1 MADLPETMRKHSF
14 SNLEIGSGFLSWP
27 TWPTVLTGIV
37 VIKAVLSLSVKPGSS
52 LVSYSGISYFLLLL
66 LASSFAIRNATENRL
81 GSRAFWVLLALA
93 YGLWA
98 VDQWLFL
105 YYELVLHVEL
115 PDNSIADPLL
125 FLHIVP
131 LMAAVA
137 TLPHRNVSDRKL
149 YRTILNSLVLLFF
162 WGFLYGYAVFPYQY
176 LFSNALSRYDLR
188 FDILYL
194 LENLTLIIAVGIL
207 TIRTQAPWKS
217 IYLHVLGACTLYAL
231 SSAAANLAID
241 TGGYVN
247 GKLYGLGLIASVC
260 WFVWIP
266 LRARQFA
273 ETEVRATRSDSGQGS
288 KASAWAM
295 LAVVMI
301 SIPIAW
307 ELFQRGEPTGMR
319 TFRLL
324 VAVAAIVGLA
334 GAAYIKE
341 YLANSELA
349 SHLGLAN
356 DRFRLAV
363 EAGNSVGWE
372 WDIKRGR
379 NRWFGDLQTMFGI
392 PSHKSP
398 QRPED
403 FYRYVHPDDREL
415 VAKAVADARDN
426 RTPYNAEFRVVRLD
440 RTERWVKA
448 AGKFYYGTNG
458 DAERMLG
465 MAADITERK
474 LAEEALASV
483 GRRLIEAQERER
495 TRIARELHDDIGQ
508 RLALLMNG
516 LQLQENSTDLPT
528 EARNRIGDLRKQTSQ
543 ISADV
548 QFLSHELHSSKL
560 EYLGIAA
567 TARAFCREFAEQQKM
582 EIDFQT
588 HDVPKPL
595 SPDVSLCL
603 FRILQ
608 EALRNS
614 ARHSGVL
621 HFEVRLW
628 GTSDEIHLTVSDSG
642 AGFDREAAKKGPGLG
657 LISMEERLKLLSG
670 MFSIESR
677 AKCGT
682 TIHARVPLRSDI
694 KPEPAENVEATRAS

>member
-1 MADLPETMRKHSF
+1 MADLPETMREQSS

-27 TWPTVLTGIV
+27 TWPAVLTGIV

-93 YGLWA
+93 FGLWA

-105 YYELVLHVEL
+105 YYELALHVEV

-137 TLPHRNVSDRKL
+137 TLPHRNVSDRRL

-273 ETEVRATRSDSGQGS
+273 ETEVRATRSESGQGS
-288 KASAWAM
+288 NASAWAM

-301 SIPIAW
+301 SIPIGW
-307 ELFQRGEPTGMR
+307 ELFQ
-319 TFRLL
+319 
-324 VAVAAIVGLA
+324 
-334 GAAYIKE
+334 
-341 YLANSELA
+341 
-349 SHLGLAN
+349 
-356 DRFRLAV
+356 
-363 EAGNSVGWE
+363 
-372 WDIKRGR
+372 
-379 NRWFGDLQTMFGI
+379 
-392 PSHKSP
+392 SP
-398 QRPED
+398 
-403 FYRYVHPDDREL
+403 
-415 VAKAVADARDN
+415 N
-426 RTPYNAEFRVVRLD
+426 
-440 RTERWVKA
+440 
-448 AGKFYYGTNG
+448 
-458 DAERMLG
+458 
-465 MAADITERK
+465 
-474 LAEEALASV
+474 
-483 GRRLIEAQERER
+483 
-495 TRIARELHDDIGQ
+495 
-508 RLALLMNG
+508 
-516 LQLQENSTDLPT
+516 
-528 EARNRIGDLRKQTSQ
+528 
-543 ISADV
+543 
-548 QFLSHELHSSKL
+548 
-560 EYLGIAA
+560 
-567 TARAFCREFAEQQKM
+567 
-582 EIDFQT
+582 
-588 HDVPKPL
+588 
-595 SPDVSLCL
+595 
-603 FRILQ
+603 
-608 EALRNS
+608 
-614 ARHSGVL
+614 
-621 HFEVRLW
+621 
-628 GTSDEIHLTVSDSG
+628 
-642 AGFDREAAKKGPGLG
+642 
-657 LISMEERLKLLSG
+657 
-670 MFSIESR
+670 
-677 AKCGT
+677 
-682 TIHARVPLRSDI
+682 
-694 KPEPAENVEATRAS
+694 